1 MDWAPAVLEPVQLSV
16 PLFVPLG
23 TVLEIVKSPLNRKMK
38 TIKNENCQLQQSP
51 QALSN
56 GAHPDATYGG
66 IKDAVTIPSAEKEV
80 PVTEEH
86 VDGLTTSQVHHDDLL
101 SSCELTKKISGK
113 TCPFPGSLPHGS
125 WTCEMQEIP
134 IHGISFLDEDAQS
147 YPGELG
153 YFWPAIYSTFL
164 HLFQNIIRMNFDE
177 ITSSSSM
184 PP

>member
-1 MDWAPAVLEPVQLSV
+1 MDWAPAVLEPVLLSV

-86 VDGLTTSQVHHDDLL
+86 VNGLTTSQVHHDDLF
-101 SSCELTKKISGK
+101 SSCELTTIFQGK
-113 TCPFPGSLPHGS
+113 LAHTLATCPMVPGDVRCRRFQSKAPPS
-125 WTCEMQEIP
+125 WTRMP
-134 IHGISFLDEDAQS
+134 NHTLV
-147 YPGELG
+147 
-153 YFWPAIYSTFL
+153 ST
-164 HLFQNIIRMNFDE
+164 D
-177 ITSSSSM
+177 
-184 PP
+184 

>member
-16 PLFVPLG
+16 PLFAPLG

-86 VDGLTTSQVHHDDLL
+86 VDGLTTSQVHHDDLF
-101 SSCELTKKISGK
+101 SSCELTKKFQERLVPSLAV
-113 TCPFPGSLPHGS
+113 CPMVPGPVKCRRFPSMAFPS
-125 WTCEMQEIP
+125 WTKMLS
-134 IHGISFLDEDAQS
+134 HTRVS
-147 YPGELG
+147 LG
-153 YFWPAIYSTFL
+153 TFGQQYTAPSSTFFKTL
-164 HLFQNIIRMNFDE
+164 
-177 ITSSSSM
+177 
-184 PP
+184 